1 MKKIGY
7 YLIKFWIQN
16 GLHLYFS
23 KIKVHG
29 LENVPKDKPVLFLAN
44 HQSALLDVLL
54 IAVDCNRKPYFLT
67 RADVFKKP
75 LLKKFFGF
83 LQMIPIYRIRDG
95 RESLKNNTEVFDH
108 CAHLLGNEKAI
119 LMFPEANH
127 NLKRRVRPLSKG
139 FTRIVFAALQQNPNL
154 DIRLVPIGLNYQN
167 AEGFPDSV
175 AIYFGKDISVQ
186 QFYDASNLISST
198 HIIKQRVSEALK
210 MLTTHIEDETLYD
223 AITRRLDAERTDY
236 LDPTKVNSKLK
247 NLEPLEIQTHVK
259 RKREKGF
266 LQIAFYIFNFPIIL
280 LWKTMV
286 KPRVWEPE
294 FTATIRFGFA
304 LMAYPFYYALLFI
317 VLMILYAPLTAFIIV
332 LGIFLFNLGYVKLR
346 VR

>member
-1 MKKIGY
+1 MGY
-7 YLIKFWIQN
+7 YLIKAWIKS

-95 RESLKNNTEVFDH
+95 RESLKNNTEVFDN
-108 CAHLLGNEKAI
+108 CANLLGNEKAI

-139 FTRIVFAALQQNPNL
+139 FTRILFAALRQNPNL

-167 AEGFPDSV
+167 AEGFPDSA

-186 QFYDASNLISST
+186 RFYDASNLISST
-198 HIIKQRVSEALK
+198 HIIKERVSEALK
-210 MLTTHIEDETLYD
+210 MLTTHIEDEASYD
-223 AITRRLDAERTDY
+223 TIIKRLDTERTDY

-247 NLEPLEIQTHVK
+247 NLKPLEIQTHVK

-304 LMAYPFYYALLFI
+304 LMAYPCYYVFLF
-317 VLMILYAPLTAFIIV
+317 VVFMILYAPLTAFIIV
-332 LGIFLFNLGYVKLR
+332 LGIFLFNLGYVKLQND
-346 VR
+346 